1 MLPEWNGV
9 YHQGVWAAWQQFCCK
24 LELCKRQQTLFDKS
38 KRTREFF
45 LNRWWFEFQTAG
57 KHAIKLRCAQTGQP
71 LCPWWWHQWFLV
83 DRDNANMLQ
92 LVFNKEMGLSC
103 SRNRDYRPI
112 YGNSWVNE
120 WMSWIGTWFSG
131 PAITGPLASKKGRV
145 SHFKASN
152 QPMASDGNLRNRCKF
167 AQHGLPVPVPIIMT
181 HKTTLCPQHR
191 ATQNPVFHHLPDPI
205 IVYIFLENPQDKPI
219 LCECLI
225 VKWCEN
231 FPSYSETSPSLSEHY
246 HFTLW

>member
-1 MLPEWNGV
+1 MRSSFVAPKQGNHFVLDGGISDFLWIGIMLTCYNSFSTKKWVCHAPEIG
-9 YHQGVWAAWQQFCCK
+9 
-24 LELCKRQQTLFDKS
+24 T
-38 KRTREFF
+38 
-45 LNRWWFEFQTAG
+45 TAPFM
-57 KHAIKLRCAQTGQP
+57 AILG
-71 LCPWWWHQWFLV
+71 
-83 DRDNANMLQ
+83 
-92 LVFNKEMGLSC
+92 
-103 SRNRDYRPI
+103 
-112 YGNSWVNE
+112 
-120 WMSWIGTWFSG
+120 WMSECPELGHDFRGQLS
-131 PAITGPLASKKGRV
+131 LAPWLQKRGGV

>member
-131 PAITGPLASKKGRV
+131 PAITGPLASKRG
-145 SHFKASN
+145 
-152 QPMASDGNLRNRCKF
+152 G
-167 AQHGLPVPVPIIMT
+167 
-181 HKTTLCPQHR
+181 
-191 ATQNPVFHHLPDPI
+191 
-205 IVYIFLENPQDKPI
+205 YPI
-219 LCECLI
+219 LKHQINQWLQM
-225 VKWCEN
+225 
-231 FPSYSETSPSLSEHY
+231 ETLEIDVNSPSMDYRYRYQSSWRTKQRFAPSIGQPKIPCFIIFPIQLLY
-246 HFTLW
+246 TYFLRTPKTNPYYVNVW